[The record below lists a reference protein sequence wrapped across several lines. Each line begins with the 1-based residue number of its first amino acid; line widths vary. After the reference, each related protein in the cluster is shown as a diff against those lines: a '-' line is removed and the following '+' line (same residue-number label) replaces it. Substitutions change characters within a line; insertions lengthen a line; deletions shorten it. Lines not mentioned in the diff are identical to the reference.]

1 MTTTIDDPDVRRG
14 SGRTTRQ
21 LQQLVK
27 QLKAHPGC
35 LAVYIVHADSFIDVV
50 QSLLVKHCGLVEPRW
65 KNTRRGEFVDQHS
78 GATLRIQATSLD
90 RWYKERDTLG
100 RDLHNAVDHYV
111 WEVEFER
118 AKRSIA
124 RRYHKDS
131 EEA

>member
-1 MTTTIDDPDVRRG
+1 MTTIDDPDVRRG

-21 LQQLVK
+21 LQTLVK
-27 QLKAHPGC
+27 ELKAHPGY

-50 QSLLVKHCGLVEPRW
+50 QGLLVKHCGLVEPRW

-78 GATLRIQATSLD
+78 GATLRIQATALKD
-90 RWYKERDTLG
+90 WYEQERLG
-100 RDLHNAVDHYV
+100 RDVHHGVDHHV
-111 WEVEFER
+111 WEVEFEQ
-118 AKRSIA
+118 AQRSIA